1 MGRMVLSELE
11 EYYLRQ
17 QAEAGK
23 AMVNIAEYLLE
34 RCDRV
39 KEMHQPSQVGEETV
53 CAVCASFDPGGGV
66 PGGLA
71 LPYGTRV
78 E

>member
-1 MGRMVLSELE
+1 MVLSELE

-23 AMVNIAEYLLE
+23 AMMDIAEYLLE

-39 KEMHQPSQVGEETV
+39 KEMHQPTQVGEETV
-53 CAVCASFDPGGGV
+53 CAVCA
-66 PGGLA
+66 
-71 LPYGTRV
+71 
-78 E
+78 

>member
-1 MGRMVLSELE
+1 MVD
-11 EYYLRQ
+11 
-17 QAEAGK
+17 
-23 AMVNIAEYLLE
+23 IAEYLLE

-39 KEMHQPSQVGEETV
+39 KEMHQPTQVGEETV
-53 CAVCASFDPGGGV
+53 CAVCASFDPGEGV

>member
-1 MGRMVLSELE
+1 MVLSELE

-23 AMVNIAEYLLE
+23 AMVDIAEYLLE

-39 KEMHQPSQVGEETV
+39 KEMHQPTQVGEETV